1 VKAAR
6 FVRFCDAFNIPLLVF
21 EDVPGF
27 LPGTDQEWNAIIT
40 NGAKLLYAFSEATVP
55 RITVITRKAY
65 GGAYD
70 VMNSKHIGAD
80 LNFAWPSSEIA
91 VMGAKGAA
99 EIIFRKEIQSAD
111 DSAAKLQEKEDEY
124 NDMFANPYN
133 AASRGYIDEVIRPE
147 QTRERLIRG
156 FKMLENKADKLPK
169 KKHGNIP
176 L

>member
-1 VKAAR
+1 
-6 FVRFCDAFNIPLLVF
+6 
-21 EDVPGF
+21 
-27 LPGTDQEWNAIIT
+27 
-40 NGAKLLYAFSEATVP
+40 
-55 RITVITRKAY
+55 
-65 GGAYD
+65 
-70 VMNSKHIGAD
+70 MNSKHIGAD
-80 LNFAWPSSEIA
+80 LNFAWPTSEIA
-91 VMGAKGAA
+91 VMGAKGAS
-99 EIIFRKEIQSAD
+99 EIIFRKEIQEAD

-156 FKMLENKADKLPK
+156 FKMLENKADSLPK